1 MLPHFARLR
10 ELERRL
16 GGVIEALVDTTL
28 GAGQRRRMSH
38 PQRIRLMLV
47 MVMMPD
53 RVDGLAAH
61 VSFTLP

>member
-16 GGVIEALVDTTL
+16 GGVIEALVDTAL
-28 GAGQRRRMSH
+28 RAAQRRKMSH
-38 PQRIRLMLV
+38 PQRIRLMLL
-47 MVMMPD
+47 MVMMPE
-53 RVDGLAAH
+53 RVDGLAVH